1 MLTACE
7 ADKRVPVLQPMRVRP
22 SRNRDCEGATRRD
35 VLLRCVPTELDSGR
49 RLRRTLAAGNIALAV
64 EAKGSRLVPER
75 RASRALDAACTYDA
89 CARCSSEVRPR
100 WATRASRQ
108 LIPSAI
114 AHCSAIRRRASCGER
129 SMTSPTRQL
138 DICRRP
144 HRRAFVSGGRAF
156 WIDGSKESAGKQLQ
170 SDGLRWQLQPTH
182 GNRQLRWW
190 IRRYIRGAEVRPAY
204 PGLPT

>member
-1 MLTACE
+1 MEVHFFVRAAKMPLCSWANFTVRRTQLKYAHRLRCRQE
-7 ADKRVPVLQPMRVRP
+7 SARSATLRVRP
-22 SRNRDCEGATRRD
+22 SRNRDCEGATPRD

-138 DICRRP
+138 DISMP
-144 HRRAFVSGGRAF
+144 STT
-156 WIDGSKESAGKQLQ
+156 SA
-170 SDGLRWQLQPTH
+170 SFR
-182 GNRQLRWW
+182 
-190 IRRYIRGAEVRPAY
+190 IRRTRI
-204 PGLPT
+204 LD